1 MNQGHDAG
9 KARTTQSVIDYEFYR
24 NRGRGLREDTV
35 RGGIGDFVYC
45 TVTRLTPARHQGGF
59 RPQLQYCWY

>member
-9 KARTTQSVIDYEFYR
+9 KTRTAQSVIDYEFYW
-24 NRGRGLREDTV
+24 NRGRGLHEDTV

-45 TVTRLTPARHQGGF
+45 AITRLAPALHQGGF
-59 RPQLQYCWY
+59 RHQLGYC